1 MTFQYILGETDT
13 YIQIGLLFF
22 SLLFAVLGIFTRDAK
37 SGKNKLGISLLFV
50 IFFLMF
56 MWFEIFAYGVGLG

>member
-1 MTFQYILGETDT
+1 MTFQYIFGETDT

-22 SLLFAVLGIFTRDAK
+22 SLLFAVLGLVTRDAK

-50 IFFLMF
+50 IIFLLF

>member
-1 MTFQYILGETDT
+1 MTFQYIFGETDT

-22 SLLFAVLGIFTRDAK
+22 SLLFAVLGLATRDAK

-50 IFFLMF
+50 IIFLLF

>member
-1 MTFQYILGETDT
+1 MTFQYIFGETDT

-22 SLLFAVLGIFTRDAK
+22 SLLFAILGLATRDAK

-50 IFFLMF
+50 IIFLLF